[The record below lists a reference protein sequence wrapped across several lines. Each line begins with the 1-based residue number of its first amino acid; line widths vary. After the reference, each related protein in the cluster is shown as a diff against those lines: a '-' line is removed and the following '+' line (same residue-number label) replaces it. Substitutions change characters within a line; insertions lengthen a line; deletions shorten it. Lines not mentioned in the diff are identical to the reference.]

1 MVRPAL
7 TTAVGSMSDVPQDL
21 LAQIKK
27 LEEIFSIDKA
37 KLKEITAHFVK
48 ELEKGK
54 SSSSILS
61 TNSLIPVQA

>member
-1 MVRPAL
+1 MARPAL

-27 LEEIFSIDKA
+27 LEEIFSVDKA
-37 KLKEITAHFVK
+37 KLKEITTHFVK

-54 SSSSILS
+54 SSSSLVS
-61 TNSLIPVQA
+61 TSSLMPVQA